1 MTYRTEFR
9 RRLDRLTERL
19 SAVHASGSQNNS
31 FETMSKEE
39 ADAYL
44 NAPNQELADDPECI
58 ERMDRLSKMTGPE
71 LDECLRMFSIHP
83 SKRGGWKL

>member
-19 SAVHASGSQNNS
+19 SAVHASGSQNHS

-39 ADAYL
+39 ADAYFEER
-44 NAPNQELADDPECI
+44 NQQLADDSEYI
-58 ERMDRLSKMTGPE
+58 ESMERLSKMTRQE

-83 SKRGGWKL
+83 SMRGGWKL